1 MPAVILDQVV
11 DFSPMIELQD
21 SPDTL
26 IASLNL
32 FSVDYH
38 STTAIE
44 IGKEKAEDALISARE
59 RGGERNF
66 LTMKNPELKAFRIPF
81 FPLDKNIKAQDI
93 QSFRSF
99 AMAGINDSLR
109 TDAEVVNRYMSQILR
124 DVAKTKEKIFAEAVM
139 GRAYNGVGGAANSAY
154 NWYTEW
160 GATQKSV
167 AVDFASTTVSPA
179 ATI

>member
-44 IGKEKAEDALISARE
+44 IGKK
-59 RGGERNF
+59 
-66 LTMKNPELKAFRIPF
+66 KLKM
-81 FPLDKNIKAQDI
+81 L
-93 QSFRSF
+93 
-99 AMAGINDSLR
+99 
-109 TDAEVVNRYMSQILR
+109 
-124 DVAKTKEKIFAEAVM
+124 
-139 GRAYNGVGGAANSAY
+139 
-154 NWYTEW
+154 
-160 GATQKSV
+160 
-167 AVDFASTTVSPA
+167 
-179 ATI
+179 